1 MAASASKLLE
11 NALNSIQGRER
22 NSSKVVPKGIGPV
35 LATKGLFAREG
46 CTVKI
51 RTGGMPCL
59 VEEKKG
65 QRRGRGEDD
74 LRHMKA

>member
-1 MAASASKLLE
+1 M
-11 NALNSIQGRER
+11 
-22 NSSKVVPKGIGPV
+22 

-51 RTGGMPCL
+51 RTGGMSCL

-65 QRRGRGEDD
+65 QRRGRGDRRVNVNE
-74 LRHMKA
+74 LRFFKILKIG